1 MKITSY
7 VTSVLAFSLL
17 IGGGSSVG
25 LSGCAASSKSNN
37 DLFGDDAGGDDGG
50 LTHSDGGKHD
60 GGVISPGDG
69 GAGGDSATASGD
81 CAAFC
86 AKEATVMGCPS
97 EAACNTTCQ
106 TNVGKIPAACQA
118 DFSAVLQ
125 CAVSPGM
132 IASCTTT
139 GAKISGCDAQITTL
153 TTCIQGAAGDGG
165 TTTGDGGTAT
175 QNCIQ
180 LIMCLNA
187 CSANDQTCVNACF
200 NSATPSA
207 QAALTAVQD
216 CLFGTNGTS
225 GACGPVCGT
234 QTPTCSN
241 CVSAAQMPGGACYTQ
256 LQACRANM

>member
-60 GGVISPGDG
+60 GGGITPGDG
-69 GAGGDSATASGD
+69 GTGGDSATASGD

-106 TNVGKIPAACQA
+106 TNTGKIPAACQA

-132 IASCTTT
+132 IASCTGTQ
-139 GAKISGCDAQITTL
+139 AMISGCNTQLTTL

-165 TTTGDGGTAT
+165 TTMGDGGAGTK
-175 QNCIQ
+175 NCGQ

-187 CSANDQTCVNACF
+187 CAANDQACVNACF
-200 NSATPSA
+200 TSATPTA
-207 QAALTAVQD
+207 QADLTALQD

-225 GACGPVCGT
+225 GACGSVCGT
-234 QTPTCSN
+234 AGTTCTN
-241 CVSAAQMPGGACYTQ
+241 CLNAAQMSGGACYTQ
-256 LQACRANM
+256 LQTCSTNM